1 MPTKSN
7 GTQGSRVVASDDM
20 PGTPHQPRMDAER
33 VDRLRRWHE
42 RISAELR
49 RRHGGDVEHLG
60 LRLHV
65 PATVFPPAPM
75 SELLGRAVIDDTG
88 AGDRVLDMG
97 TGCGVNA
104 ILAARVARDVVAVDV
119 NPDAVAA
126 ARLNCGRHGVGERVD
141 CRVGDLFEPVDGTF
155 DLVVFDPPFRWFA
168 PRDQLEVAFA
178 DEDYRTLTSFF
189 EQVGD
194 RLRPHGRVL
203 VFFGTTGDL
212 AYLQEL
218 IAGAGLRAEQ
228 RSSSTL
234 RRDGQDE
241 EYVVF
246 LLTR

>member
-1 MPTKSN
+1 MNS
-7 GTQGSRVVASDDM
+7 
-20 PGTPHQPRMDAER
+20 ER

-42 RISAELR
+42 RTSVDLHQR
-49 RRHGGDVEHLG
+49 DSGDVEYLG

-75 SELLGRAVIDDTG
+75 SELLGRAVLNETCVD
-88 AGDRVLDMG
+88 DRVLDMG

-104 ILAARVARDVVAVDV
+104 ILAARAAHEVVAVDV
-119 NPDAVAA
+119 NPDAVEA
-126 ARLNCGRHGVGERVD
+126 ARVNCERHGVSDRVD
-141 CRVGDLFEPVDGTF
+141 CRAGDLFDPVDGTF
-155 DLVVFDPPFRWFA
+155 DLVIFDPPFRWFA
-168 PRDQLEVAFA
+168 PRDELEVAFA

-194 RLRPHGRVL
+194 RLRRHGRVL

-212 AYLQEL
+212 AYLKEL
-218 IAGAGLRAEQ
+218 IAAAGMRAEQ
-228 RSSSTL
+228 CSSSTL
-234 RRDGQDE
+234 HRDGQDE

>member
-1 MPTKSN
+1 MN
-7 GTQGSRVVASDDM
+7 AD
-20 PGTPHQPRMDAER
+20 R
-33 VDRLRRWHE
+33 VDRLRRWHDQT
-42 RISAELR
+42 SADLHLR
-49 RRHGGDVEHLG
+49 GVGDVEYLG

-65 PATVFPPAPM
+65 PATVFPPAAM
-75 SELLGRAVIDDTG
+75 SELLGRAVLDDTG
-88 AGDRVLDMG
+88 VDDRVLDMG

-104 ILAARVARDVVAVDV
+104 ILAARVAHDVVAVDV

-126 ARLNCGRHGVGERVD
+126 ARLNCERHGVSDRVD
-141 CRVGDLFEPVDGTF
+141 CRVGDLFDSVDGTF
-155 DLVVFDPPFRWFA
+155 DLVIFDPPFRWFA
-168 PRDQLEVAFA
+168 PRDQLEMAFA

-212 AYLQEL
+212 AYLEEL
-218 IAGAGLRAEQ
+218 IAAVGMRAEQ
-228 RSSSTL
+228 CSSSTL
-234 RRDGQDE
+234 HRDGQDE